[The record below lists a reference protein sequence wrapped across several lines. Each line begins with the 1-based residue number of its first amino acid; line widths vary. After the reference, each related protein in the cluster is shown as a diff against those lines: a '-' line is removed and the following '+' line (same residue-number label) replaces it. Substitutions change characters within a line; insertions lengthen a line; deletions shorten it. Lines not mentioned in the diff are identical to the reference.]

1 MQLPQ
6 TTLATSKRIVQ
17 VKDILVDSRTNCSR
31 AEARRERAI
40 SDIINA
46 SNISKVIEELF
57 GGLAFTESRLFAYC
71 ITRGELIL
79 ITDRKEG
86 RTVGKTR
93 R

>member
-1 MQLPQ
+1 M
-6 TTLATSKRIVQ
+6 
-17 VKDILVDSRTNCSR
+17 
-31 AEARRERAI
+31 

-57 GGLAFTESRLFAYC
+57 GGLAFTESRLFAYY

-93 R
+93 G